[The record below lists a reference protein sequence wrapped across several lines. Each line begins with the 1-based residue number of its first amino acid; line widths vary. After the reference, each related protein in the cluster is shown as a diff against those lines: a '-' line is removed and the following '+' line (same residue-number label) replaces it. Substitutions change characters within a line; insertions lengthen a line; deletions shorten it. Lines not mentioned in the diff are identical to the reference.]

1 MRLADTLPARNDK
14 ILCSGGFKLAQ
25 SGILRAL
32 LISGTAWMV
41 LSAPGVSAHDADPK
55 PETETAP
62 EPEAE
67 VSPEDVPATIE
78 RAARLLEIIVAIDEE
93 ALLTSNGATFTID
106 DTTVTLVFD
115 VNADRMRL
123 FAQIRPSDGLS
134 GPQLRR
140 LMQANFD
147 TALDARYAVAQG
159 QLWSTFM
166 HRMSTLTQEDFVSA
180 LAQTVTLVK
189 TYGTTYSSGAMSFG
203 GGDSTAEIQKLLDQI
218 LRPDEEEI

>member
-1 MRLADTLPARNDK
+1 M
-14 ILCSGGFKLAQ
+14 AQ

-32 LISGTAWMV
+32 LVGGSAWML
-41 LSAPGVSAHDADPK
+41 LSAPNVSAQDAEPA
-55 PETETAP
+55 PETETVP

-67 VSPEDVPATIE
+67 ETPETVPATIE
-78 RAARLLEIIVAIDEE
+78 SAARLLEIVVAIDE
-93 ALLTSNGATFTID
+93 AARLTGNGATFEIE

-115 VNADRMRL
+115 VRADRMRL
-123 FAQIRPSDGLS
+123 ISQIRPSDGLS
-134 GPQLRR
+134 GSQLRR

-166 HRMSTLTQEDFVSA
+166 HRMTTLETEDFVSA

-203 GGDSTAEIQKLLDQI
+203 GGDSAAELQKRLDRA